1 MLVAVP
7 SEAPGGLDALIA
19 DHFGHCEVFTLVEI
33 DGGTL
38 GAVTVLPNQEHS
50 EGGCL
55 APVTLLKERGADA
68 LVTGGLGA
76 RPLAGFQQVGITIYH
91 KGEAQTVREAVEGV
105 ISGNCP
111 EFGEQHT
118 CGHGGCSHDH
128 HHHQEPTAGK
138 IVDGPVQ
145 KGLFVQVSYRLTD
158 EAGTLLDESDS
169 IGYVQ
174 GAGQLVAGLE
184 RALEGRSAGERVEVK
199 VTPED
204 GYGERSDERM
214 MKVPVAELPPG
225 VAPGASL
232 QAQLPNGM
240 FVPLTV
246 VAIEGDEATLDAN
259 HPLAGQTLCFDV
271 RVLSVHEAVMAD

>member
-33 DGGTL
+33 DGDTL
-38 GAVTVLPNQEHS
+38 GAVTILPNQEHS

-55 APVTLLKERGADA
+55 APVMLLKQRGADA
-68 LVTGGLGA
+68 LVSGGMGA
-76 RPLAGFQQVGITIYH
+76 RPLASFQQVGITIYH
-91 KGEAQTVREAVEGV
+91 KGEAQTVREAVQGV
-105 ISGNCP
+105 ISGTCR

-118 CGHGGCSHDH
+118 CGGHGGCSHDH
-128 HHHQEPTAGK
+128 HHEPTAGK
-138 IVDGPVQ
+138 VIDGPVQ
-145 KGLFVQVSYRLTD
+145 TGRFVQLSYRLTD
-158 EAGTLLDESDS
+158 EAGTLLDESDC
-169 IGYVQ
+169 IGYVH
-174 GAGQLVAGLE
+174 GSGQLVGGLE
-184 RALEGRSAGERVEVK
+184 RALEGRSAGERVEIK
-199 VTPED
+199 VAPHD

-214 MKVPVAELPPG
+214 MKVPTANLPPG

-240 FVPLTV
+240 LMPLTV
-246 VAIEGDEATLDAN
+246 VAIEGDTATLDAN

-271 RVLSVHEAVMAD
+271 RVLSVHEAVTAE